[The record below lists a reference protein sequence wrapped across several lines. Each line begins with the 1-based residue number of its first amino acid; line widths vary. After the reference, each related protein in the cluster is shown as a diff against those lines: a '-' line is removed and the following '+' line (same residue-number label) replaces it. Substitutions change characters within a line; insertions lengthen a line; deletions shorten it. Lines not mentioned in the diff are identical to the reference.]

1 MSVAVITTVRL
12 MSVDVITTLLL
23 MGRWEPDARGR
34 LARVAL
40 ELYAERG
47 FEQTTVEDIAERAGV
62 TERTFFRH
70 FADKREVLFDG
81 SAALQHGLV
90 DAIASAPAGLA
101 PIEVVARAFADVGA
115 LLEERRAFARRRSAV
130 IAANPALQERE
141 LLKMASLGAA
151 ATAALRDR
159 GVPPSDAAL
168 AAQAGVAVFSLAFEL
183 WIGGAPS
190 DTLAATIENTFA
202 DLRAVTAGVAP

>member
-1 MSVAVITTVRL
+1 
-12 MSVDVITTLLL
+12 

-81 SAALQHGLV
+81 SAGLQHGLV

-101 PIEVVARAFADVGA
+101 PIDVVARAFADVGA
-115 LLEERRAFARRRSAV
+115 LLEERRPFARRRSAV

-151 ATAALRDR
+151 ATAALRAR

-183 WIGGAPS
+183 WVADESSAG
-190 DTLAATIENTFA
+190 LATIIDATFA